1 MQSFNKKT
9 GRYIGRYKN
18 YDVYSNEIVRISEEN
33 KEDINK
39 KLPGEITFNYGPS
52 AGGLEESV
60 NFNIITPGERINS
73 VRVDSSFKR
82 RNIKILNDSVD
93 SALLKVER
101 INGYH
106 SASNSICFLL
116 AVENALNIENGESNN
131 KRIIEIELERIRSNL
146 HVIKCLAESA
156 GFSIPEKQLSY
167 LIEDVS
173 RIISTVFKH
182 RYFFGANYINDVN
195 GNFNNLNESILKI
208 KNEFMVIYQD
218 LLTSK
223 IFMDRLQENG
233 TVRDMNSTGPA
244 ARASGYN
251 YDARLDSSSLYYE
264 SYKIFTGSSGDVFS
278 RFMVRSDEVFSSIE
292 LIENTEIKENESKN
306 KYDLNKSGTGY
317 ARIESP
323 QGDLFYH
330 VDIKDGRIN
339 DILMVSPSYLNI
351 KLFEKAMPGN
361 IFTDFFF
368 VWESFGIWISEK
380 EVNFI

>member
-1 MQSFNKKT
+1 MQSFNKKN

-18 YDVYSNEIVRISEEN
+18 YDAYLNKIVKLSGENEG
-33 KEDINK
+33 DINE
-39 KLPGEITFNYGPS
+39 KLPGEMVFNYGPS

-60 NFNIITPGERINS
+60 NFKIITPGEKINS

-82 RNIKILNDSVD
+82 RNIKILNNNIYD
-93 SALLKVER
+93 ALLKIER

-116 AVENALNIENGESNN
+116 AVENALNIENNESNN
-131 KRIIEIELERIRSNL
+131 KRVIEIELERIRSNL
-146 HVIKCLAESA
+146 HIVKGLTESA
-156 GFSIPEKQLSY
+156 GFSVPEKQLSY
-167 LIEDVS
+167 LIEEVS
-173 RIISTVFKH
+173 RIISEAFKH
-182 RYFFGANYINDVN
+182 RYFFGANYINNVRC
-195 GNFNNLNESILKI
+195 NFNNLNENILKI
-208 KNEFMVIYQD
+208 KKEFLSIYED
-218 LLTSK
+218 LLASK

-233 TVRDMNSTGPA
+233 TVKDINSTGPA

-251 YDARLDSSSLYYE
+251 YDARLDSRSLFYE
-264 SYKIFTGSSGDVFS
+264 SYKIFTMNSGDVFS
-278 RFMVRSDEVFSSIE
+278 RFMVRSDEIFSSIE
-292 LIENTEIKENESKN
+292 LIENIKVKENIN
-306 KYDLNKSGTGY
+306 KDYDLNKSGSGN

-330 VDIKDGRIN
+330 LDIKDGKIN
-339 DILMVSPSYLNI
+339 DIIMVSPSYINI
-351 KLFEKAMPGN
+351 KLFEKAMRGN